1 MTKNNHPQLFREK
14 RDIVNMPSIEQS
26 APSNIR
32 ILKARASGPAIN
44 GAVIALGAVIIANIT
59 ACYVETHELS
69 IEGLISVQKNN
80 VALWFLN
87 LMPFAFAYWGQY
99 MSTIVAKEA
108 DTMIVDKTHELWSKT
123 EQLKEQVELESHT
136 DPLTGLPN
144 RNQFKQLMKR
154 SISEAHQNKSQFAV
168 VVLSINTIQE
178 VNDILGYNQ
187 GDELIKH
194 SIEKLNQT
202 LPENILIGRI
212 SGAEFGAIIPLQ
224 KRSRHLQQLREKV
237 TQVFANPFTV
247 DNLTLIL
254 KTSMGS
260 STYPKDGSNPEALLR
275 HAFIASF
282 VSRKEGVDF
291 TPYSPDID
299 VKQFSDL
306 HQVAE
311 LVNAMDQNEF
321 FLQYQPKLE
330 ADGVVREVEVLVRW
344 MHPVHGLIPPDKFIP
359 IIEKNNMTKE
369 LLQWV
374 MTHALHQVAHWRN
387 MGFELAAAINLSAL
401 DLLDSNLPQ
410 TIQNVLNETGVDSS
424 YLKLEITETTIMTD
438 RKRALSILEKVA
450 GMNINTSID
459 DFGTGYSSLAYLS
472 ELPAMEIKIDRS
484 FVMDMV
490 ENRHNAVIVKAIIDL
505 AHNLSMKTVAEGV
518 ESQEIMDELR
528 KLGCDYQQGYY
539 ISRPLDGSALIEWI
553 KERTNDQ
560 QKLF

>member
-1 MTKNNHPQLFREK
+1 MAKNSRPQLFREK
-14 RDIVNMPSIEQS
+14 RDIVSMPTLEHTLS
-26 APSNIR
+26 PNVR
-32 ILKARASGPAIN
+32 LLKAKASKPAIK
-44 GAVIALGAVIIANIT
+44 GTLIALVAVAIANMA
-59 ACYVETHELS
+59 ACYAETQTLS
-69 IEGLISVQKNN
+69 ISGLIEVQSQN

-99 MSTIVAKEA
+99 VSTLVAQEA
-108 DTMIVDKTHELWSKT
+108 DTMIVDQTSELFSQT
-123 EQLKEQVELESHT
+123 EHLREQVELESQT

-144 RNQFKQLMKR
+144 RNQFKELLR
-154 SISEAHQNKSQFAV
+154 RAISDAQQNQSEFSV

-187 GDELIKH
+187 GDELMKH
-194 SIEKLNQT
+194 AIEKLNQT
-202 LPENILIGRI
+202 LPEEILLGRI
-212 SGAEFGAIIPLQ
+212 SGAEFGMIIPLQ
-224 KRSRHLQQLREKV
+224 KRTRQLQQLQNKV
-237 TQVFANPFTV
+237 TEVFAQPFSV
-247 DNLTLIL
+247 DSLTLIL

-260 STYPKDGSNPEALLR
+260 ATYPKDGSNPEALLR

-282 VSRKEGVDF
+282 VSRKDGVAF
-291 TPYSPDID
+291 TAYSPQID

-330 ADGVVREVEVLVRW
+330 PDGAVREVEVLVRW
-344 MHPVHGLIPPDKFIP
+344 MHPVHGMIPPDKFIP

-374 MTHALHQVAHWRN
+374 MTHALHQVAHWRD
-387 MGFELAAAINLSAL
+387 MGFKVAAAINLSAL

-424 YLKLEITETTIMTD
+424 FLKLEITETTIMTD

-450 GMNINTSID
+450 GMDINTSID

-490 ENRHNAVIVKAIIDL
+490 ENRHNAVIVKAIIYL

-528 KLGCDYQQGYY
+528 ELGCDYQQGYY
-539 ISRPLDGSALIEWI
+539 ISRPLDASALIEWLQA
-553 KERTNDQ
+553 RANDQ

>member
-1 MTKNNHPQLFREK
+1 
-14 RDIVNMPSIEQS
+14 MPVIEQT

-32 ILKARASGPAIN
+32 ILKARASRPAIN
-44 GAVIALGAVIIANIT
+44 GAVIALAAVIIANLA
-59 ACYVETHELS
+59 ACYMETHALS
-69 IEGLISVQKNN
+69 ISGLIDVQKDN

-99 MSTIVAKEA
+99 MSSVVAKEA

-123 EQLKEQVELESHT
+123 ELLKEQVELESHT
-136 DPLTGLPN
+136 DSLTGLPN
-144 RNQFKQLMKR
+144 RGQFKELLKH
-154 SISEAHQNKSQFAV
+154 SIAEAKKEQIKLAV
-168 VVLSINTIQE
+168 VVISINTVQE

-194 SIEKLNQT
+194 SIEKLNHT
-202 LPENILIGRI
+202 LPENILLGRI
-212 SGAEFGAIIPLQ
+212 SGAEFGAIVPIY
-224 KRSRHLQQLREKV
+224 KRSRLLQQVCDKV
-237 TQVFANPFTV
+237 NEVFSQPFSV
-247 DNLTLIL
+247 DSLTLIL
-254 KTSMGS
+254 KTSMGAA
-260 STYPKDGSNPEALLR
+260 TYPEDGSNPDSLLR

-282 VSRKEGVDF
+282 VSRKEGVAF
-291 TPYSPDID
+291 TPYSSEID
-299 VKQFSDL
+299 VNQFSDL

-344 MHPVHGLIPPDKFIP
+344 MHPVHGFIPPDKFIP

-374 MTHALHQVAHWRN
+374 MTHALHQVAHWHE
-387 MGFELAAAINLSAL
+387 MGFKVAAAINLSAL

-410 TIQNVLNETGVDSS
+410 TIQNVLAETGVDSS
-424 YLKLEITETTIMTD
+424 FLKLEITETTIMTD
-438 RKRALSILEKVA
+438 RKRALGILEKVA

-518 ESQEIMDELR
+518 ETQEIMDELIS
-528 KLGCDYQQGYY
+528 LGCDYQQGYY
-539 ISRPLDGSALIEWI
+539 ISRPLDGSALIEWLQ
-553 KERTNDQ
+553 KRANDQ

>member
-1 MTKNNHPQLFREK
+1 
-14 RDIVNMPSIEQS
+14 MPVIEQT

-32 ILKARASGPAIN
+32 ILKARASRPAIN
-44 GAVIALGAVIIANIT
+44 GVVIALAAVIIANLA
-59 ACYVETHELS
+59 ACYMETHALS
-69 IEGLISVQKNN
+69 ISGLIDVQKDN

-99 MSTIVAKEA
+99 MSSVVAKEA

-123 EQLKEQVELESHT
+123 ELLKEQVELESHT
-136 DPLTGLPN
+136 DSLTGLPN
-144 RNQFKQLMKR
+144 RGQFKELLKH
-154 SISEAHQNKSQFAV
+154 SIAEAKKEQIKLAV
-168 VVLSINTIQE
+168 VVISINTVQE

-194 SIEKLNQT
+194 SIEKLNHT
-202 LPENILIGRI
+202 LPENILLGRI
-212 SGAEFGAIIPLQ
+212 SGAEFGAIVPIY
-224 KRSRHLQQLREKV
+224 KRSRLLQQVCDKV
-237 TQVFANPFTV
+237 NEVFSQPFSV
-247 DNLTLIL
+247 DSLTLIL
-254 KTSMGS
+254 KTSMGAA
-260 STYPKDGSNPEALLR
+260 TYPEDGSNPDSLLR

-282 VSRKEGVDF
+282 VSRKEGVAF
-291 TPYSPDID
+291 TPYSSEID
-299 VKQFSDL
+299 VNQFSDL

-344 MHPVHGLIPPDKFIP
+344 MHPVHGFIPPDKFIP

-374 MTHALHQVAHWRN
+374 MTHALHQVAHWHE
-387 MGFELAAAINLSAL
+387 MGFKVAAAINLSAL

-410 TIQNVLNETGVDSS
+410 TIQNVLAETGVDSS
-424 YLKLEITETTIMTD
+424 FLKLEITETTIMTD
-438 RKRALSILEKVA
+438 RKRALGILEKVA

-518 ESQEIMDELR
+518 ETQEIMDELIS
-528 KLGCDYQQGYY
+528 LGCDYQQGYY
-539 ISRPLDGSALIEWI
+539 ISRPLDGSALIEWLQ
-553 KERTNDQ
+553 KRANDQ